1 VRPRKTDRH
10 LPRRVYRRH
19 GAYYYVRQ
27 DGKWQ
32 RLGKGLEESLAAYAR
47 TVEKPASGMPALI
60 DRVLAHIS
68 PKLAPSTVEQYTTA
82 ARYLK
87 TALADFEPSQVLPRH
102 VAAIK
107 VDLRETPNMANRVIS
122 FLRQVFDHAL
132 EAGLIDSNPALG
144 IKRHSEKKRGRYIT
158 DEEFDRIYQHAPER
172 LQIIMDLLYLTG
184 QRVNDVLGI
193 RREDVTPHGIAFQ
206 PSKTKTSTGARV
218 IVKTSPALS
227 EAVQRCAGKRYLLEG
242 RWGSRLDYR
251 SVSLQWQAA
260 CEKAGVEDAQL
271 RDLRAKSLT
280 DAKAQGLDPTA
291 LASHHSAAMTARYIR
306 RRETPVVEG
315 PTPKVLDGCSKP
327 H

>member
-1 VRPRKTDRH
+1 MRPRKSDRH
-10 LPRRVYRRH
+10 LPRCVYKRH
-19 GAYYYVRQ
+19 GAYYYVQ
-27 DGKWQ
+27 NGKWH
-32 RLGKGLEESLAAYAR
+32 RLGKSLEESLSAYAR
-47 TVEKPASGMPALI
+47 IVEKPASGMPALI
-60 DRVLAHIS
+60 DRVLAQIS